1 MFTEIKNRDAWGTI
15 RGFVYQVD
23 LTILRWINLRDNEIL
38 ELERGE
44 DIDIVTNDFEQQE
57 ISRELEQ
64 IKYRD
69 NNISLN
75 QVLILDILLNFVI
88 HRKNNPAQKIYFRFV
103 SNTNYCKERPALFLD
118 GKSGV
123 EVWKELSGFNQIL
136 EDDSRLVIIKKHLQK
151 KIEENLI
158 DDSKIIPDEK
168 KEAQESWKYFLEFI
182 ENNSNL
188 IQLIKDFE
196 WSLVNDDYDDIS
208 KSIKSK
214 LIDLN
219 IATDFTIAERLYSRL
234 FLFVFKLLSIKG
246 IKQIDKQKF
255 QEQISLPEL
264 NQTDQNLLNFIEDI
278 IGIFDKKIE
287 ELENKT
293 IKNSVEIESLNKSI
307 NSIYN
312 FDTVYESRLKYISIT
327 PPSVIKNGTPRK
339 EKVLE
344 IVDLFK
350 EKTWISFQDI
360 NGTGKSQLARLIIDK
375 YETSFWLDLR
385 SYNQNIEASTLLIET
400 FLSII
405 SNYPIINDRNQWLE
419 NVVRIIP
426 KNAIIIINDL
436 PKVDNDTA
444 LSYLLF
450 EFTNKLAFS
459 EIKLLTTSNFKIP
472 DQLSQLIN
480 QNLFVE
486 YYDFIFSDKEIIEY
500 LINSSAPDFIL
511 KHLSLISA
519 VSYRNPRLVSAIIQ
533 YLKSINWG
541 KDSLEVFEV
550 LLKKEFSA
558 DVTENVQES
567 IKKFIKDESSKELL
581 YRLSLINWDF
591 NLEIVKAIS
600 NIEDKIIHP
609 NEKLQDLTN
618 VWIQKQGETFYNSP
632 LIYNIGEKNLPL
644 EIIRNINLTIGHSI
658 LSTKRIDQVSAF
670 RSIISFIKGDD
681 FNNAGLVLLTVFQ
694 SVKTKAEIENL
705 QKWGYLAYWHDLE
718 IPNKMS
724 LIIRI
729 YILNEQIRLFS
740 ILGKDTTIFYDR
752 ILKFTEDKTIE
763 ITESVFIRIILLSNY
778 QSTNLTN
785 YWIYFQYI
793 LDHFKEIAAPFR
805 NSINADIF
813 TGFLWISIQYN
824 WSERDVMIWIE
835 LINKIETEFNIE
847 FFDNAYAQTSISILM
862 RKLVDSENSKAE
874 NEQNWISKIELFK
887 FMISYFNERNLEVLS
902 SEVEKAI
909 ITYEFQIS
917 ENKLKSEEITLE
929 LTNSKT
935 SDIARYL
942 LCQNIG
948 KLFYNDKNNKKSQ
961 EWLSKALEINC
972 TNQIDYIE
980 TLIYGASAFS
990 LTDSKKAVEYCE
1002 RAVYLENSIEK
1013 YDELDFI
1020 QVLSELGIA
1029 YWIDNNY
1036 EQSFLTFE
1044 DVVNRLFKAREDK
1057 FGEYW
1062 IRLFSWTGHA
1072 LGYISPSAG
1081 GLPVPT
1087 EVRDG
1092 SGEYIKPY
1100 QGFITFNTK
1109 DLTEFYK
1116 SKNDPFM
1123 MAHLAMFADNLNNIA
1138 KSYHWSLRAFD
1149 LARKNGDQNIFLMIS
1164 SVCGQYSLINFKVE
1178 EAFESYLLFS
1188 AVSSHLKGKT
1198 YEKFEQL
1205 NDIQI
1210 SDLLSNKPSEKWN
1223 EAEENLL
1230 LHAVIPLF
1238 IMILTSN
1245 LNKDENTNDR
1255 INQFNKMLQDYIP
1268 NASDK
1273 ALFDIVF
1280 ELCNNIIEKNI
1291 LEQELIERGNYYGNN
1306 NLRNI
1311 QIICLI
1317 GYIFTTKDRNKQLTQ
1332 IINITPYLKKIYGI
1346 TKSVNKFIIVPF
1358 IKYYC
1363 LNIFKDEFVGGKDE
1377 FDTVINNIENIDI
1390 SNRNAIQLMLQPV
1403 VTLLELKISEDRN
1416 SWLYNFEEI

>member
-1 MFTEIKNRDAWGTI
+1 
-15 RGFVYQVD
+15 
-23 LTILRWINLRDNEIL
+23 
-38 ELERGE
+38 
-44 DIDIVTNDFEQQE
+44 
-57 ISRELEQ
+57 
-64 IKYRD
+64 
-69 NNISLN
+69 
-75 QVLILDILLNFVI
+75 
-88 HRKNNPAQKIYFRFV
+88 
-103 SNTNYCKERPALFLD
+103 
-118 GKSGV
+118 
-123 EVWKELSGFNQIL
+123 
-136 EDDSRLVIIKKHLQK
+136 
-151 KIEENLI
+151 
-158 DDSKIIPDEK
+158 
-168 KEAQESWKYFLEFI
+168 
-182 ENNSNL
+182 
-188 IQLIKDFE
+188 
-196 WSLVNDDYDDIS
+196 
-208 KSIKSK
+208 
-214 LIDLN
+214 LIDLD
-219 IATDFTIAERLYSRL
+219 IVSDVTLAERLYSRL
-234 FLFVFKLLSIKG
+234 FLFVFKLLSING

-264 NQTDQNLLNFIEDI
+264 NQTDQKLLNFIENI
-278 IGIFDKKIE
+278 IVEFDKKIE
-287 ELENKT
+287 KLENETK
-293 IKNSVEIESLNKSI
+293 KNTVDIESLNRSI

-312 FDTVYESRLKYISIT
+312 FDTVFNFRLKSISVT
-327 PPSVIKNGTPRK
+327 PPSLIKNGTFRE

-350 EKTWISFQDI
+350 DKTWISFQDI
-360 NGTGKSQLARLIIDK
+360 NGTGKSQLARLIINK

-385 SYNQNIEASTLLIET
+385 SYNQNIEASILLIET

-405 SNYPIINDRNQWLE
+405 SNCPIINDREKWLE

-436 PKVDNDTA
+436 PKIYNDTA

-459 EIKLLTTSNFKIP
+459 DIKLLTTSNFKVP
-472 DQLSQLIN
+472 DQLPQLIN

-500 LINSSAPDFIL
+500 LINSGAPDFIL
-511 KHLSLISA
+511 EHLSLISA

-541 KDSLEVFEV
+541 KDSLEIFEV

-609 NEKLQDLTN
+609 NEKLQDLIN
-618 VWIQKQGETFYNSP
+618 VWIQRQGETFYNSP

-658 LSTKRIDQVSAF
+658 LSTKKIDQVSAF
-670 RSIISFIKGDD
+670 RSIISFVKGDD

-740 ILGKDTTIFYDR
+740 ILGEDTTIFYDR
-752 ILKFTEDKTIE
+752 ILKLTEDKTIE
-763 ITESVFIRIILLSNY
+763 ITESVFIRIILLFNY

-793 LDHFKEIAAPFR
+793 LDHFNEIAEPFI
-805 NSINADIF
+805 NSINGDIF

-824 WSERDVMIWIE
+824 WSEKDIVLWIE
-835 LINKIETEFNIE
+835 FIKRIEDKFEIV
-847 FFDNAYAQTSISILM
+847 FFDNASAQISITLLI

-887 FMISYFNERNLEVLS
+887 FLISYFNERNLEVLS

-935 SDIARYL
+935 SDIAKYL

-948 KLFYNDKNNKKSQ
+948 KLFFNDKNKKKSQ

-990 LTDSKKAVEYCE
+990 LSDSKKAVEYCK
-1002 RAVYLENSIEK
+1002 RAIYLANSIEK

-1044 DVVNRLFKAREDK
+1044 DVVNRLFKTREYK

-1081 GLPVPT
+1081 GLPVPS

-1092 SGEYIKPY
+1092 GEYIKPY

-1109 DLTEFYK
+1109 DLTEYYK
-1116 SKNDPFM
+1116 FKNDPFM
-1123 MAHLAMFADNLNNIA
+1123 MVHLAMFADNLNNIA
-1138 KSYHWSLRAFD
+1138 QSYHWSLRAFD

-1198 YEKFEQL
+1198 NEKLEQL
-1205 NDIQI
+1205 NEIQI
-1210 SDLLSNKPSEKWN
+1210 SDLFSNKPSEEWN
-1223 EAEENLL
+1223 DAENHVLSQ
-1230 LHAVIPLF
+1230 AIIPLF
-1238 IMILTSN
+1238 IMVLTSH
-1245 LNKDENTNDR
+1245 LKKDNNVNER
-1255 INQFNKMLQDYIP
+1255 VNQFNKMLQDYIP

-1273 ALFDIVF
+1273 ALFDCMF

-1306 NLRNI
+1306 NFKNI

-1317 GYIFTTKDRNKQLTQ
+1317 GYIFITKDSNKQLTQ
-1332 IINITPYLKKIYGI
+1332 LINIIPYLMKLYGI
-1346 TKSVNKFIIVPF
+1346 TKSVNKFIILPF
-1358 IKYYC
+1358 VKYFS
-1363 LNIFKDEFVGGKDE
+1363 LNILNESFIGSKDELEKM
-1377 FDTVINNIENIDI
+1377 IEYIDNIDI
-1390 SNRNAIQLMLQPV
+1390 SNKNAIQLMFQPV
-1403 VTLLELKISEDRN
+1403 VKELELKTSEDRT
-1416 SWLYNFEEI
+1416 SWLYEFKEI

>member
-1 MFTEIKNRDAWGTI
+1 MFAEIKNRDAWGTI

-23 LTILRWINLRDNEIL
+23 LTISRWINLNDNEIL

-44 DIDIVTNDFEQQE
+44 DIDIVTNDFEKQE

-69 NNISLN
+69 SNISLN
-75 QVLILDILLNFVI
+75 QDFILDILLNFVT
-88 HRKNNPAQKIYFRFV
+88 HRKNNPTQKIYFRFV
-103 SNTNYCKERPALFLD
+103 SNTNFCKERPTLFLD

-123 EVWKELSGFNQIL
+123 EVWNELSGLNHIL
-136 EDDSRLVIIKKHLQK
+136 QDDNRLIILKKHLQK
-151 KIEENLI
+151 KINENLI
-158 DDSKIIPDEK
+158 DNSKITADEMR
-168 KEAQESWKYFLEFI
+168 EINENWKYFHAFI
-182 ENNSNL
+182 EDSNNL

-196 WSLVNDDYDDIS
+196 WSLGNENYDDIS
-208 KSIKSK
+208 KSIKGK
-214 LIDLN
+214 LIDLD
-219 IATDFTIAERLYSRL
+219 IVSDVTLAERLYSRL
-234 FLFVFKLLSIKG
+234 FLYVFKLLSIKG

-264 NQTDQNLLNFIEDI
+264 NQTDQKLLNFIENFI
-278 IGIFDKKIE
+278 VEFDKKIE

-293 IKNSVEIESLNKSI
+293 KKNTVDIESLNISI

-312 FDTVYESRLKYISIT
+312 FDTVFDSRLKNISVT
-327 PPSVIKNGTPRK
+327 PPSVIKNGTARK

-344 IVDLFK
+344 IVDLFN

-360 NGTGKSQLARLIIDK
+360 NGTGKSQLARLIINE
-375 YETSFWLDLR
+375 YQTFFWLDLR

-400 FLSII
+400 FFSII
-405 SNYPIINDRNQWLE
+405 SNCPVLNDRNQWLE
-419 NVVRIIP
+419 NVVSMIP
-426 KNAIIIINDL
+426 KNAIIVINDL

-444 LSYLLF
+444 LSYLLIELVTKF
-450 EFTNKLAFS
+450 AFL

-472 DQLSQLIN
+472 IQLSQSID
-480 QNLFVE
+480 QNLLFE
-486 YYDFIFSDKEIIEY
+486 YSDFIFSEDEIREY
-500 LINSSAPDFIL
+500 LINSGAPEFIL
-511 KHLSLISA
+511 EYINLISA
-519 VSYRNPRLVSAIIQ
+519 VSYKNPRLVSAIIQ
-533 YLKSINWG
+533 HLKSINWG
-541 KDSLEVFEV
+541 SNSQDVFEV
-550 LLKKEFSA
+550 LFKKEFSA
-558 DVTENVQES
+558 NIIEDVQGS
-567 IKKFIKDESSKELL
+567 IKRFIKDESSRELL

-591 NLEIVKAIS
+591 NLEIIKAIS

-609 NEKLQDLTN
+609 NERLQDLTN

-658 LSTKRIDQVSAF
+658 LSTKKIDQVSAF

-705 QKWGYLAYWHDLE
+705 QKWGYLDYWHDLE

-778 QSTNLTN
+778 QSTNLTY

-793 LDHFKEIAAPFR
+793 FDHFKKIAEPFI

-824 WSERDVMIWIE
+824 WSEEDIVLWIE
-835 LINKIETEFNIE
+835 FIKRIENEFEID
-847 FFDNAYAQTSISILM
+847 FFDNASAQISITLLI

-887 FMISYFNERNLEVLS
+887 FMISYFDERNLEVLS

-909 ITYEFQIS
+909 VTYEFQIS

-935 SDIARYL
+935 SDVARYL
-942 LCQNIG
+942 LYQNIG
-948 KLFYNDKNNKKSQ
+948 KLFYNDKNNIKSQ
-961 EWLSKALEINC
+961 EWLSKALEINS
-972 TNQIDYIE
+972 TNQIDYID

-990 LTDSKKAVEYCE
+990 LSDSKKAVEYCE
-1002 RAVYLENSIEK
+1002 RAVYLSKSIEN
-1013 YDELDFI
+1013 YDELDYI

-1036 EQSFLTFE
+1036 KQSFLTFD
-1044 DVVNRLFKAREDK
+1044 DVVNRLFKSREDK

-1062 IRLFSWTGHA
+1062 IRIFSWTGHA
-1072 LGYISPSAG
+1072 LGYISPSIVG
-1081 GLPVPT
+1081 KRVPSK
-1087 EVRDG
+1087 VRDG
-1092 SGEYIKPY
+1092 SEYIKPY

-1116 SKNDPFM
+1116 SINDPIM
-1123 MAHLAMFADNLNNIA
+1123 MVHLAMFADNINNIA

-1164 SVCGQYSLINFKVE
+1164 GVCGQFSLINFKVE
-1178 EAFESYLLFS
+1178 EALEAYLLFA
-1188 AVSSHLKGKT
+1188 AVSSHIKGKT
-1198 YEKFEQL
+1198 TEKLEQL

-1210 SDLLSNKPSEKWN
+1210 SDLLSNKPSEEWN
-1223 EAEENLL
+1223 DAENYVLSQ
-1230 LHAVIPLF
+1230 AIIPIF
-1238 IMILTSN
+1238 IMVLTSH
-1245 LNKDENTNDR
+1245 LNKDNNVNER
-1255 INQFNKMLQDYIP
+1255 INQFNKMLQDYMP
-1268 NASDK
+1268 KASDK
-1273 ALFDIVF
+1273 ALFDCIF

-1306 NLRNI
+1306 NLKNI

-1317 GYIFTTKDRNKQLTQ
+1317 GYIFITKNRDKQLTQ
-1332 IINITPYLKKIYGI
+1332 IINITPYLRKIYDTTNSI
-1346 TKSVNKFIIVPF
+1346 NKFIIVPF

-1363 LNIFKDEFVGGKDE
+1363 LNIYKDEFVGGKEE
-1377 FDTVINNIENIDI
+1377 FDKVINDIVNVDI
-1390 SNRNAIQLMLQPV
+1390 SNKNAVQIMLQPV
-1403 VTLLELKISEDRN
+1403 VKELELKITDDRA
-1416 SWLYNFEEI
+1416 SWLYNYEEI